1 MLVRGGGA
9 FRAVGGCLRLGS
21 PSSTSALTSFL
32 FCPVLLRRL
41 WRVVGWVGILLDAIS
56 GVWRARC
63 GSGVTP
69 RHDDDPFIV
78 LTVSIGAD
86 VWVESSIMTG
96 VYECWCSSTLHIG
109 WGLCDSLCL
118 VLLCGGRYG
127 LGVGFFSLF
136 WDRVWA
142 DRTGEGSSEG
152 RKRVVV

>member
-1 MLVRGGGA
+1 MLCKDVM
-9 FRAVGGCLRLGS
+9 S
-21 PSSTSALTSFL
+21 
-32 FCPVLLRRL
+32 
-41 WRVVGWVGILLDAIS
+41 
-56 GVWRARC
+56 
-63 GSGVTP
+63 
-69 RHDDDPFIV
+69 
-78 LTVSIGAD
+78 D